1 MPLLFQPPPPPCVKC
16 GVTTVI
22 GPAFE
27 KGQRVFVVR
36 CPVCGHAGTC
46 SLDYDSENPAFDLR
60 RREFISLLGGAAVA
74 WPVAAIAQQPTLPV
88 VGFLSARSAADSV
101 HLLVAFRQGL
111 KEAGY
116 TEDQNVTIEFRFAE
130 GQYDRLPAL
139 AADLVRRQVAV
150 IAAIS
155 GTPAALAAKAATS
168 VIPIVFA
175 NGANPVEFGLVASL
189 NRPGANLTGVTFLAM
204 ATIAKRLEVLRE
216 LVPTATA
223 IAYLANPNNQIAE
236 DETKETE
243 TAAHSLGLRFH
254 VLNASAEHDIDK
266 AFVSMMQS
274 RVGALVVGSDTF
286 LSSRKQQL
294 IMLAARHGIPTMY
307 YEREFAAAGGLI
319 SYGTDFAN
327 SYRQAGDYTGRILKG
342 AKPGDL
348 PVLQPTKFELVINLR
363 TAKALGIEVPDK
375 LLARADEVIE

>member
-1 MPLLFQPPPPPCVKC
+1 M
-16 GVTTVI
+16 
-22 GPAFE
+22 
-27 KGQRVFVVR
+27 
-36 CPVCGHAGTC
+36 
-46 SLDYDSENPAFDLR
+46 R
-60 RREFISLLGGAAVA
+60 RRDFITLLGGATAT
-74 WPVAAIAQQPTLPV
+74 WPLAARAQQAAVPV
-88 VGFLSARSAADSV
+88 IGFLSARSAADSAQ
-101 HLLVAFRQGL
+101 LLVAFRQGL

-116 TEDQNVTIEFRFAE
+116 TEGQNVTIEFRFAE

-139 AADLVRRQVAV
+139 AADLANRQVAV

-155 GTPAALAAKAATS
+155 GTPAAFVAKAATS

-175 NGANPVEFGLVASL
+175 NGANPVEIGLVASL

-223 IAYLANPNNQIAE
+223 IVYLANPNNQIAE
-236 DETKETE
+236 GETKETE

-266 AFVSMMQS
+266 AFASMMQS

-319 SYGTDFAN
+319 SYGTDFAD

-348 PVLQPTKFELVINLR
+348 PILQPTKFELVINLK
-363 TAKALGIEVPDK
+363 TAKALGLEVPPK
-375 LLARADEVIE
+375 LLALADEVIE

>member
-1 MPLLFQPPPPPCVKC
+1 MK
-16 GVTTVI
+16 
-22 GPAFE
+22 
-27 KGQRVFVVR
+27 
-36 CPVCGHAGTC
+36 
-46 SLDYDSENPAFDLR
+46 
-60 RREFISLLGGAAVA
+60 RREFITLLGGAAV
-74 WPVAAIAQQPTLPV
+74 WPFAAHAQQAAMPLI
-88 VGFLSARSAADSV
+88 GFLSARSAADSAQ
-101 HLLVAFRQGL
+101 LLVAFRQGL

-116 TEDQNVTIEFRFAE
+116 TEGQNVTIEFRFAE

-155 GTPAALAAKAATS
+155 GTPAAFVAKAATS

-216 LVPTATA
+216 LVPTAMA

-236 DETKETE
+236 GETKETE
-243 TAAHSLGLRFH
+243 TAAHSLGLRLH

-266 AFVSMMQS
+266 AFGSMMQS
-274 RVGALVVGSDTF
+274 RIGALVVGSDTF

>member
-1 MPLLFQPPPPPCVKC
+1 MK
-16 GVTTVI
+16 
-22 GPAFE
+22 
-27 KGQRVFVVR
+27 
-36 CPVCGHAGTC
+36 
-46 SLDYDSENPAFDLR
+46 
-60 RREFISLLGGAAVA
+60 RREFITLLGGAAV
-74 WPVAAIAQQPTLPV
+74 WPFAAHAQQAAMPLI
-88 VGFLSARSAADSV
+88 GFLSARSAADSAQ
-101 HLLVAFRQGL
+101 LLVAFHQGL

-116 TEDQNVTIEFRFAE
+116 TEGQNVTIEFRFAE

-155 GTPAALAAKAATS
+155 GTPAAFVAKAATS

-216 LVPTATA
+216 LVPTAMA

-236 DETKETE
+236 GETKETE
-243 TAAHSLGLRFH
+243 TAAHSLGLRLH

-266 AFVSMMQS
+266 AFGSMMQS
-274 RVGALVVGSDTF
+274 RIGALVVGSDTF

-327 SYRQAGDYTGRILKG
+327 SYRQAGDYIGRILKG

>member
-1 MPLLFQPPPPPCVKC
+1 MK
-16 GVTTVI
+16 
-22 GPAFE
+22 
-27 KGQRVFVVR
+27 
-36 CPVCGHAGTC
+36 
-46 SLDYDSENPAFDLR
+46 
-60 RREFISLLGGAAVA
+60 RREFITLLGGAAV
-74 WPVAAIAQQPTLPV
+74 WPFAAHAQQAAMPLI
-88 VGFLSARSAADSV
+88 GFLSARSAADSAQ
-101 HLLVAFRQGL
+101 LLVAFRQGL

-116 TEDQNVTIEFRFAE
+116 TEGQNVTIEFRFAE

-155 GTPAALAAKAATS
+155 GTPAAFVAKAATS

-175 NGANPVEFGLVASL
+175 NGANPVEFGLVAGL

-236 DETKETE
+236 GETKETE
-243 TAAHSLGLRFH
+243 TAAHSLGLRLH

-266 AFVSMMQS
+266 AFGSMMQS
-274 RVGALVVGSDTF
+274 RIGALVVGSDTF

>member
-1 MPLLFQPPPPPCVKC
+1 MK
-16 GVTTVI
+16 
-22 GPAFE
+22 
-27 KGQRVFVVR
+27 
-36 CPVCGHAGTC
+36 
-46 SLDYDSENPAFDLR
+46 
-60 RREFISLLGGAAVA
+60 RREFITLLGGAAV
-74 WPVAAIAQQPTLPV
+74 WPFAAHAQQAAMPLI
-88 VGFLSARSAADSV
+88 GFLSARSAADSAQ
-101 HLLVAFRQGL
+101 LLVAFPQGL

-116 TEDQNVTIEFRFAE
+116 TEGQNVTIEFRFAE

-155 GTPAALAAKAATS
+155 GTPAAFVAKAATS

-216 LVPTATA
+216 LVPTAMA

-236 DETKETE
+236 GETKETE
-243 TAAHSLGLRFH
+243 TAAHSLGLRLH

-266 AFVSMMQS
+266 AFGSMMQS
-274 RVGALVVGSDTF
+274 RIGALVVGSDTF

>member
-1 MPLLFQPPPPPCVKC
+1 MRR
-16 GVTTVI
+16 I
-22 GPAFE
+22 AA
-27 KGQRVFVVR
+27 
-36 CPVCGHAGTC
+36 AGWG
-46 SLDYDSENPAFDLR
+46 R
-60 RREFISLLGGAAVA
+60 RRTA
-74 WPVAAIAQQPTLPV
+74 W
-88 VGFLSARSAADSV
+88 SAA
-101 HLLVAFRQGL
+101 
-111 KEAGY
+111 
-116 TEDQNVTIEFRFAE
+116 RF
-130 GQYDRLPAL
+130 GF
-139 AADLVRRQVAV
+139 
-150 IAAIS
+150 
-155 GTPAALAAKAATS
+155 TPAAFAAKAATS

-216 LVPTATA
+216 LAPTATA

-254 VLNASAEHDIDK
+254 VLNASSEHDIDK

-319 SYGTDFAN
+319 SYGTNFAD

-342 AKPGDL
+342 AKPGNL
-348 PVLQPTKFELVINLR
+348 PVLQPTKFELVINLK
-363 TAKALGIEVPDK
+363 TAKELGVKISDN
-375 LLARADEVIE
+375 LLSLADEVIE

>member
-1 MPLLFQPPPPPCVKC
+1 M
-16 GVTTVI
+16 
-22 GPAFE
+22 
-27 KGQRVFVVR
+27 
-36 CPVCGHAGTC
+36 
-46 SLDYDSENPAFDLR
+46 R
-60 RREFISLLGGAAVA
+60 RREFISLLGGAAV
-74 WPVAAIAQQPTLPV
+74 WPIAASAQQPAMPV
-88 VGFLSARSAADSV
+88 VGFLSARSAADSAQ
-101 HLLVAFRQGL
+101 LLVAFRQGL
-111 KEAGY
+111 KEASY
-116 TEDQNVTIEFRFAE
+116 TEGQNVTIEFRFAE

-139 AADLVRRQVAV
+139 ATDLVRRQVAV

-155 GTPAALAAKAATS
+155 GTPAAFAAKAATS

-204 ATIAKRLEVLRE
+204 ATIAKRLEVLRD

-223 IAYLANPNNQIAE
+223 IAYLVNPNNQIAK
-236 DETKETE
+236 DETKETK

-266 AFVSMMQS
+266 AFASMMQS

-307 YEREFAAAGGLI
+307 YEREFATAGGLI
-319 SYGTDFAN
+319 SYGTDFAD

-348 PVLQPTKFELVINLR
+348 PVLQPTKFELVINMK

-375 LLARADEVIE
+375 LLSRADEVVD

>member
-1 MPLLFQPPPPPCVKC
+1 M
-16 GVTTVI
+16 
-22 GPAFE
+22 
-27 KGQRVFVVR
+27 
-36 CPVCGHAGTC
+36 
-46 SLDYDSENPAFDLR
+46 
-60 RREFISLLGGAAVA
+60 
-74 WPVAAIAQQPTLPV
+74 
-88 VGFLSARSAADSV
+88 
-101 HLLVAFRQGL
+101 
-111 KEAGY
+111 
-116 TEDQNVTIEFRFAE
+116 
-130 GQYDRLPAL
+130 
-139 AADLVRRQVAV
+139 
-150 IAAIS
+150 
-155 GTPAALAAKAATS
+155 
-168 VIPIVFA
+168 IPIVFA
-175 NGANPVEFGLVASL
+175 NGANPVELGLVVSL

-254 VLNASAEHDIDK
+254 VLKASAEHDIDK

-319 SYGTDFAN
+319 SYGTDFAD
-327 SYRQAGDYTGRILKG
+327 SYRQVGDYIGRILKG

-348 PVLQPTKFELVINLR
+348 PVLQPTKFELVINLK
-363 TAKALGIEVPDK
+363 TAKALGLEVPPT

>member
-1 MPLLFQPPPPPCVKC
+1 M
-16 GVTTVI
+16 
-22 GPAFE
+22 
-27 KGQRVFVVR
+27 
-36 CPVCGHAGTC
+36 
-46 SLDYDSENPAFDLR
+46 R
-60 RREFISLLGGAAVA
+60 RREFITLLGGAAVS
-74 WPVAAIAQQPTLPV
+74 WPLAARAQQAAMPV
-88 VGFLSARSAADSV
+88 IGFLSARSAADSAQ
-101 HLLVAFRQGL
+101 LLVAFRQGL

-116 TEDQNVTIEFRFAE
+116 TEGQNVTIEFRFAE

-155 GTPAALAAKAATS
+155 GTPAAFAAKAATS

-236 DETKETE
+236 GETKETE
-243 TAAHSLGLRFH
+243 TAAHSFGLRSH

-266 AFVSMMQS
+266 AFASMMQS

-319 SYGTDFAN
+319 SYGTDFAD

-342 AKPGDL
+342 TKPGDL
-348 PVLQPTKFELVINLR
+348 PVLQPTKFELVINLK
-363 TAKALGIEVPDK
+363 TAKALGLQIPDK
-375 LLARADEVIE
+375 LLALADEVIE

>member
-1 MPLLFQPPPPPCVKC
+1 LRTLN
-16 GVTTVI
+16 G
-22 GPAFE
+22 
-27 KGQRVFVVR
+27 
-36 CPVCGHAGTC
+36 AGC
-46 SLDYDSENPAFDLR
+46 
-60 RREFISLLGGAAVA
+60 
-74 WPVAAIAQQPTLPV
+74 
-88 VGFLSARSAADSV
+88 
-101 HLLVAFRQGL
+101 H
-111 KEAGY
+111 
-116 TEDQNVTIEFRFAE
+116 FAE

-139 AADLVRRQVAV
+139 AADLVRRQVAI

-155 GTPAALAAKAATS
+155 GTPSAFAAKSATS

-216 LVPTATA
+216 LAPTATA

-266 AFVSMMQS
+266 AFRSMMQS

-319 SYGTDFAN
+319 SYGTNFAD

-348 PVLQPTKFELVINLR
+348 PVLQPTKFELVINLK
-363 TAKALGIEVPDK
+363 TAKALGLEVPPS

>member
-1 MPLLFQPPPPPCVKC
+1 VK
-16 GVTTVI
+16 
-22 GPAFE
+22 
-27 KGQRVFVVR
+27 
-36 CPVCGHAGTC
+36 
-46 SLDYDSENPAFDLR
+46 R
-60 RREFISLLGGAAVA
+60 RTFITLLGGVAVA
-74 WPVAAIAQQPTLPV
+74 WPLAARAQQAAMPV
-88 VGFLSARSAADSV
+88 LGFLSARSAADSAQ
-101 HLLVAFRQGL
+101 LLVAFRQGL

-116 TEDQNVTIEFRFAE
+116 TEGQNVTIEFRYAE

-155 GTPAALAAKAATS
+155 GTPAAFAAKAATS

-236 DETKETE
+236 GEPKETE
-243 TAAHSLGLRFH
+243 IAAHSLGLRLH

-266 AFVSMMQS
+266 AFASMMQS

-319 SYGTDFAN
+319 SCGTDFAD

-348 PVLQPTKFELVINLR
+348 PVLQPTKFELVINLK
-363 TAKALGIEVPDK
+363 TAKALGLDVPPT
-375 LLARADEVIE
+375 LLASADEVIE